1 MKAIGEYETR
11 EEKGMEEKR
20 GPRQVWALDI
30 RGSWKKYS
38 GVNTGNSNNLMK

>member
-11 EEKGMEEKR
+11 EEKGMDEKR
-20 GPRQVWALDI
+20 GPRQVWALDM
-30 RGSWKKYS
+30 RKLEKYS